1 MANVKIGPHFFK
13 NEFKDYADWHWG
25 YIREATQNGLDA
37 PNATKLEFTA
47 TLVGGDTV
55 LTFTNDGAPMDEAT
69 IVDKLLALGESGK
82 NFVGDG
88 AGTVGGFGKAKILLY
103 MAHKSYVIRTGEF
116 EVRGCGGEYEII
128 KGLSYF
134 HGTSSTVVMAGDQCS
149 KLEQAFKQWV
159 EYGQWNGTL
168 IWNDQHYRADLRKG
182 SPRRDLGFGMVYTN
196 RTHRYRLVVRMH
208 GMPMFVEYTGLDR
221 CVVVEL
227 AGVSSDVMTS
237 NRDGLVN
244 PFARELTSFVT
255 ELSVDKRSAL
265 KQNRG
270 PRYTRYRGTKLV
282 NTSRLNVMDVV
293 AVEPSIGTTTTP
305 EWKTPFPATVPPGF
319 ESGGPCPVDH
329 TLPNGTVIPGVGFQK
344 GPITGVSVGESEDV
358 QGPVYH
364 ESVDAGSGIHAAAY
378 TTNFSTSAPRRQVA
392 TLGTEF
398 ILKNETDLKVPAH
411 FDPGSGEFSSYST
424 KLTRIWG
431 RIMVE
436 LHRLFD
442 VESEFS
448 IGFVMS
454 EDCGAE
460 HEEGMYGKVYYL
472 NPAKVVEQQHSMSK
486 SFRKRWSLT
495 DRDELIMVGLHEF
508 VHGLGKSCHDEAYAG
523 KLTDMAA
530 KVMKNRKR
538 FNWCFK

>member
-1 MANVKIGPHFFK
+1 MASIAIGPEFFRK
-13 NEFKDYADWHWG
+13 AFNDYADPYWAI
-25 YIREATQNGLDA
+25 IREFLQNSIDCGSRTIRLTCTESGGHTTLSVENDGT
-37 PNATKLEFTA
+37 PMTRDI
-47 TLVGGDTV
+47 LVG
-55 LTFTNDGAPMDEAT
+55 
-69 IVDKLLALGESGK
+69 KLLCLGGSGK
-82 NFVGDG
+82 DFQ
-88 AGTVGGFGKAKILLY
+88 GTSVGGYGKAKEVLY
-103 MAHKSYVIRTGEF
+103 FCHAS
-116 EVRGCGGEYEII
+116 YEIHSGDLI
-128 KGLSYF
+128 VNGSGAVYDIGSAPYV
-134 HGTSSTVVMAGDQCS
+134 HGTRSVIVLNGLVKA
-149 KLEQAFKQWV
+149 KLEKAFKQWV
-159 EYGQWNGTL
+159 EYGQWSGTL
-168 IWNDQHYRADLRKG
+168 IWNDQHHRADLRKG

-244 PFARELTSFVT
+244 PYARELTSFVT

-265 KQNRG
+265 KRNRG

-282 NTSRLNVMDVV
+282 NTSRLNVAAVV
-293 AVEPSIGTTTTP
+293 AIEPSIGTTTTP
-305 EWKTPFPATVPPGF
+305 EWNTPFPATVPPGF

-329 TLPNGTVIPGVGFQK
+329 TLPNGTVIR
-344 GPITGVSVGESEDV
+344 GVSVDESEEV
-358 QGPVYH
+358 QEPVYH
-364 ESVDAGSGIHAAAY
+364 ENVDAGPGIHAAAY
-378 TTNFSTSAPRRQVA
+378 TTSFSAPAPRRQVA

-411 FDPGSGEFSSYST
+411 FDPGSGEFSSHSM

-442 VESEFS
+442 VEAEFS
-448 IGFVMS
+448 IGFIMS
-454 EDCGAE
+454 EDCEAE
-460 HEEGMYGKVYYL
+460 YEEGTYGKVYYL
-472 NPAKVVEQQHSMSK
+472 NPAEVVEQKSSASK
-486 SFRKRWSLT
+486 SFRKRWALT
-495 DRDELIMVGLHEF
+495 DRDELIMTGLHEF
-508 VHGLGKSCHDEAYAG
+508 VHGLGKSQHDEQYAG

-538 FNWCFK
+538 FNWCFA